1 MTEWHQLG
9 VKLEVPPSTLYIIE
23 SNHPHDAKRCKT
35 EVLNWWLENALE
47 ISWEKLARAVEAVG
61 GHATVAKRLR
71 LKMNPTPK
79 GWEFC
84 LAWGSNMQICEP
96 NCMRLH
102 QNKQCSFYTS
112 KLPELNQFM
121 KTANHWVLFVAYAV
135 IVFTTTVQ
143 LAMHAIVYG
152 RPPHWKG
159 LEVDLTR

>member
-1 MTEWHQLG
+1 MQEIESELTDMTEWHQLG

-102 QNKQCSFYTS
+102 QNK
-112 KLPELNQFM
+112 
-121 KTANHWVLFVAYAV
+121 
-135 IVFTTTVQ
+135 
-143 LAMHAIVYG
+143 
-152 RPPHWKG
+152 
-159 LEVDLTR
+159 

>member
-1 MTEWHQLG
+1 MPEIESELIDVTDWHQLG
-9 VKLEVPPSTLYIIE
+9 VKLEVPPSILHIIE

-47 ISWEKLARAVEAVG
+47 ISCEKLAQAVEAVG
-61 GHATVAKRLR
+61 GHAAVVKRLR
-71 LKMNPTPK
+71 LKMNPRPK

-84 LAWGSNMQICEP
+84 LAWGINMQICEP
-96 NCMRLH
+96 NC
-102 QNKQCSFYTS
+102 T
-112 KLPELNQFM
+112 ELNKFM

-135 IVFTTTVQ
+135 TVFTTTVL